1 MSDTY
6 TPVLLDCTL
15 RDCSYYNVWVFDPA
29 LNEDC
34 LLAIKADQ
42 VDVHKILFLPFLGAK
57 D

>member
-6 TPVLLDCTL
+6 TPALLDCTL